1 MRNNRSRLTEP
12 NGWAAHESNE
22 GGVPTR
28 REAEIERQIAQL
40 ETMSLV
46 RLREAWLERFGAR
59 APKLKGRDLLIR
71 VLAFRLQADA
81 FGDHSPAVKRKLMHL
96 ASILA
101 KNPKAPLYP
110 PPSLKPGIVLTR
122 EWKGVVHKVLIQ
134 HQGFLYA
141 EKTYGSLS
149 DVARAITGTQWS
161 GPRFFGIEQRVRQQ
175 LRDRASNP

>member
-1 MRNNRSRLTEP
+1 MRKKGPRHAEP
-12 NGWAAHESNE
+12 NGWAVHESND
-22 GGVPTR
+22 GGVPSR
-28 REAEIERQIAQL
+28 REVDIERQIAKL
-40 ETMSLV
+40 EAMSLV
-46 RLREAWLERFGAR
+46 QLRDAWFERFGAQ

-81 FGDHSPAVKRKLMHL
+81 FGDHSPAVKRKLTHL

-101 KNPKAPLYP
+101 KDPKAPLFP
-110 PPSLKPGIVLTR
+110 TPSLKPGIVLTR
-122 EWKGVVHKVLIQ
+122 EWKGVVHKVLVQ

-141 EKTYGSLS
+141 EKSYGSLS
-149 DVARAITGTQWS
+149 DIARAITGTQWS